1 MKKQSSQN
9 LFMIEPEV
17 FYSNDQTIDS
27 NHYQFKNDD
36 GSLELDQIT
45 NNALNEFNKLKTE
58 IEKQGIEVTSMKGIS
73 DCPDHIFPNWFITF
87 EDKTF
92 QLFSMRAE
100 NRRLEKTKE
109 MIDFLAGKYRL
120 NGDLSDFEKKDMFLE
135 ATSSMVFDR
144 VNRIVYAAIS
154 PRTNKEL
161 TKKWCGDNNY
171 ELVLF
176 ETESHKGDAIY
187 HTDVFMYVGQKI
199 IGICFDVI
207 LPQYKQMVKEKVKR
221 FHDVFE
227 IEKNQILD
235 FCGNSL
241 EARNVSD
248 EYFLIMSSRAFN
260 ALRDDQKEKLSK
272 YYKKIIHSDLTTIE
286 KYGGGS
292 ARCML
297 NELF

>member
-1 MKKQSSQN
+1 
-9 LFMIEPEV
+9 MI
-17 FYSNDQTIDS
+17 
-27 NHYQFKNDD
+27 
-36 GSLELDQIT
+36 
-45 NNALNEFNKLKTE
+45 
-58 IEKQGIEVTSMKGIS
+58 GIS

-92 QLFSMRAE
+92 QLFSMKAE

-109 MIDFLAGKYRL
+109 MINFLSSKYKL
-120 NGDLSDFEKKDMFLE
+120 NGDLTDFEKKDMFLE

-144 VNRIVYAAIS
+144 VNKIVYAAIS
-154 PRTNKEL
+154 PRTNEEL
-161 TKKWCGDNNY
+161 TKKWCNENNY

-176 ETESHKGDAIY
+176 DTLSHKGSSIY
-187 HTDVFMYVGQKI
+187 HTDVLMYVGQKV

-207 LPQYKQMVKEKVKR
+207 LPEYREQVRRRVSKY
-221 FHDVFE
+221 HDIFE
-227 IEKNQILD
+227 INEEQITD

-241 EARNVSD
+241 EAKNDKD
-248 EYFLIMSSRAFN
+248 EFFIIMSSRAFN
-260 ALRDDQKEKLSK
+260 ALTQDQKTTLSK
-272 YYKKIIHSDLTTIE
+272 YYKNIIHSDLTTIE

>member
-1 MKKQSSQN
+1 MKNQSSQN

-17 FYSNDQTIDS
+17 FYSNNQTIDS
-27 NHYQFKNDD
+27 NHYQFKNED
-36 GSLELDQIT
+36 GSLDLDQIKD
-45 NNALNEFNKLKTE
+45 NALHEFNNLKSE
-58 IEKQGIEVTSMKGIS
+58 IEKHGIKVTFMKGIS

-92 QLFSMRAE
+92 QLFSMKAE

-109 MIDFLAGKYRL
+109 MINFLSSKYKL
-120 NGDLSDFEKKDMFLE
+120 NGDLTDFEKKDMFLE

-144 VNRIVYAAIS
+144 VNKIVYAAIS
-154 PRTNKEL
+154 PRTNEEL
-161 TKKWCGDNNY
+161 TKKWCNENNY

-176 ETESHKGDAIY
+176 DTLSHKGSSIY
-187 HTDVFMYVGQKI
+187 HTDVLMYVGQKV

-207 LPQYKQMVKEKVKR
+207 LPEYREQVRRRVSKY
-221 FHDVFE
+221 HDIFE
-227 IEKNQILD
+227 INEEQITD

-241 EARNVSD
+241 EAKNDKD
-248 EYFLIMSSRAFN
+248 EFFIIMSSRAFN
-260 ALRDDQKEKLSK
+260 ALTQDQKTTLSK
-272 YYKKIIHSDLTTIE
+272 YYKNIIHSDLTTIE

>member
-1 MKKQSSQN
+1 MKNQSSQN

-17 FYSNDQTIDS
+17 FYSNNQTIDS
-27 NHYQFKNDD
+27 NHYQFKNED
-36 GSLELDQIT
+36 GSLDLDQIT
-45 NNALNEFNKLKTE
+45 DSALTEFNNLKNE
-58 IEKQGIEVTSMKGIS
+58 IEKHGIKVTFMKGIS

-100 NRRLEKTKE
+100 NRRLEKTKK
-109 MIDFLAGKYRL
+109 MIDFLASKYTL
-120 NGDLSDFEKKDMFLE
+120 NGDLTEFEKKDMFLE

-154 PRTNKEL
+154 PRTNEKL
-161 TKKWCGDNNY
+161 TKKWCHENNY

-176 ETESHKGDAIY
+176 DTLSHKGSSIY
-187 HTDVFMYVGQKI
+187 HTDVLMYVGQKV

-207 LPQYKQMVKEKVKR
+207 LPQYRELVRNKVSKY
-221 FHDVFE
+221 HDIFE
-227 IEKNQILD
+227 INEEQITD

-241 EARNVSD
+241 EAKNDKD

-260 ALRDDQKEKLSK
+260 ALTKDQKITLSK
-272 YYKKIIHSDLTTIE
+272 YYKNIIHSDLTTIE